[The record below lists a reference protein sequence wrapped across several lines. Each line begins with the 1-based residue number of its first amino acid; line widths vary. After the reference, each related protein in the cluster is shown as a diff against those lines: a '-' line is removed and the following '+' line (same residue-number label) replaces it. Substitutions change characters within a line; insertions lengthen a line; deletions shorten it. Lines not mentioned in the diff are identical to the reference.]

1 MDTSKMTKE
10 EYEEY
15 LDETDLEEEFEEEF
29 EKESTDDHISSDKW
43 EQDAFEEAKEFYR
56 RDNGNLVLNP
66 SKIFGTLI
74 GVVAV
79 AAHVIHTFVANVFFG
94 KYEQLAIREAFM
106 RGLGKLGEPGEI
118 STKEEET
125 TNNKEE
131 EKENAKDLENTDKQV
146 AQEYTIKKADIPN
159 HISQPPLYAKE
170 GDVEVLKAVFCVPE
184 VQHIFALNGYLV
196 DRIANKDKAFFFEYE
211 DGKVN
216 GVARGFQ
223 ASEFVTGNL
232 NGMSRAIQEIDHVS
246 EIEAAFK
253 SCSMHAGMVMLGA
266 EADEYSI
273 NTLIDKTISSV
284 NIKTDYGSDT
294 VSFSINKNAQIDV
307 LYNGEKIT
315 TIDTERLCKEPF
327 DNYRRDFLDSIP
339 LVSKHEVQLSND
351 IKVSWDNNKN
361 ELSINKGETSLGTFS
376 FTSEKDIAK
385 LANELQQN
393 HVSLLYKKG
402 EEYIPVQP
410 EVLAYTLAVLTN
422 PDMKLERTEDG
433 MCINPISHAPE
444 QDGQSH
450 IYATHHER
458 GVELYA
464 YLPNQ
469 EDEQKNFEL
478 CSFSSRNELSA
489 NSICEIAACIQE
501 TSRILNQIPD
511 VDVSYKRNEEK
522 SIDIAALK
530 PEKDDLSPDL
540 FHGLYD
546 KCRNE
551 IGFGDTVIPATIP
564 LDQVIDELKE
574 AFGTTIEDPQVQ
586 TEEQFQTAPI
596 KFVEETELNDPP
608 EVDEEQIENT
618 SLFVPAYDEER

>member
-266 EADEYSI
+266 EADEYGI

-327 DNYRRDFLDSIP
+327 DNYRRDFL
-339 LVSKHEVQLSND
+339 
-351 IKVSWDNNKN
+351 
-361 ELSINKGETSLGTFS
+361 
-376 FTSEKDIAK
+376 
-385 LANELQQN
+385 
-393 HVSLLYKKG
+393 
-402 EEYIPVQP
+402 
-410 EVLAYTLAVLTN
+410 
-422 PDMKLERTEDG
+422 
-433 MCINPISHAPE
+433 
-444 QDGQSH
+444 
-450 IYATHHER
+450 
-458 GVELYA
+458 
-464 YLPNQ
+464 
-469 EDEQKNFEL
+469 
-478 CSFSSRNELSA
+478 
-489 NSICEIAACIQE
+489 
-501 TSRILNQIPD
+501 
-511 VDVSYKRNEEK
+511 
-522 SIDIAALK
+522 
-530 PEKDDLSPDL
+530 
-540 FHGLYD
+540 
-546 KCRNE
+546 
-551 IGFGDTVIPATIP
+551 
-564 LDQVIDELKE
+564 
-574 AFGTTIEDPQVQ
+574 
-586 TEEQFQTAPI
+586 
-596 KFVEETELNDPP
+596 
-608 EVDEEQIENT
+608 
-618 SLFVPAYDEER
+618 

>member
-125 TNNKEE
+125 TNSKEQEKEKNKEQ
-131 EKENAKDLENTDKQV
+131 ENADKQV
-146 AQEYTIKKADIPN
+146 AQEYSIKKADIPN
-159 HISQPPLYAKE
+159 HISSPPFYAKE
-170 GDVEVLKAVFCVPE
+170 EDIEVLKAVFCVPE
-184 VQHIFALNGYLV
+184 VQHIFALNGYLT
-196 DRIANKDKAFFFEYE
+196 DRIVNKDKAFFFEYE

-223 ASEFVTGNL
+223 VSEFVTGNL
-232 NGMSRAIQEIDHVS
+232 NGMSRAIQEIDQIS

-253 SCSMHAGMVMLGA
+253 SCSMHAGMVVLGA
-266 EADEYSI
+266 EADENGI
-273 NTLIDKTISSV
+273 DTLMDKTISCV
-284 NIKTDYGSDT
+284 NIKTAYGSDT
-294 VSFSINKNAQIDV
+294 VSFLVNKKEQIDV
-307 LYNGEKIT
+307 LYNGERIT
-315 TIDTERLCKEPF
+315 TIDAERLCKEPF
-327 DNYRRDFLDSIP
+327 DNYKRDFLDSIP
-339 LVSKHEVQLSND
+339 SVPKHEVQLSND
-351 IKVSWDNNKN
+351 VKVSWDNNKN
-361 ELSINKGETSLGTFS
+361 ELSVNIGEISLGTFS
-376 FTSEKDIAK
+376 FTSEKDIEK
-385 LANELQQN
+385 LANELQQKQ
-393 HVSLLYKKG
+393 VSLLHKKG

-410 EVLAYTLAVLTN
+410 DALAYTLAVLTN

-433 MCINPISHAPE
+433 MCINPITHMPE
-444 QDGQSH
+444 PDGQSH

-469 EDEQKNFEL
+469 EDGQKTFQL
-478 CSFSSRNELSA
+478 CGFTSRNEVSA
-489 NSICEIAACIQE
+489 KSLCEIAACIQE
-501 TSRILNQIPD
+501 TSHILEQIPD

-522 SIDIAALK
+522 NIDIAALK

-540 FHGLYD
+540 FHGLYN

-564 LDQVIDELKE
+564 LDQVMDELKE
-574 AFGTTIEDPQVQ
+574 AFGTDIEDSQEQ

-608 EVDEEQIENT
+608 ELDEEQIENT